1 MSSPRAYPD
10 TTVKTSHTAQSAT
23 SLPKAP
29 REDADSRFTKYMVMM
44 GIRIACFI
52 AMAVI
57 TPYGWYT
64 FVFAAGAIFLPYLAV
79 IVANV
84 GADQGSTEAIKPER
98 AIEAPSAVPAPAAA
112 AEGPLVIRIAET
124 PRLDPPRDNRS

>member
-1 MSSPRAYPD
+1 
-10 TTVKTSHTAQSAT
+10 
-23 SLPKAP
+23 
-29 REDADSRFTKYMVMM
+29 MVMM

-52 AMAVI
+52 AMAVV

-84 GADQGSTEAIKPER
+84 GQDAPPTTAVAPER
-98 AIEAPSAVPAPAAA
+98 AITAPAAA
-112 AEGPLVIRIAET
+112 SPTPAAEEPLVIRIAES
-124 PRLDPPRDNRS
+124 PRLAPGAKDRDARS

>member
-1 MSSPRAYPD
+1 
-10 TTVKTSHTAQSAT
+10 
-23 SLPKAP
+23 
-29 REDADSRFTKYMVMM
+29 MVMM

-52 AMAVI
+52 AMAVV

-84 GADQGSTEAIKPER
+84 GQDAEVSSAVNPER
-98 AIEAPSAVPAPAAA
+98 MIEAAPPAAPAAA
-112 AEGPLVIRIAET
+112 AETPTVIRIAET
-124 PRLDPPRDNRS
+124 PRLEQPRDDRS

>member
-1 MSSPRAYPD
+1 
-10 TTVKTSHTAQSAT
+10 
-23 SLPKAP
+23 
-29 REDADSRFTKYMVMM
+29 MVMM

-52 AMAVI
+52 AMAVV

-84 GADQGSTEAIKPER
+84 GQDAEVSAAVNPER
-98 AIEAPSAVPAPAAA
+98 MIESAPTTPVAPAA
-112 AEGPLVIRIAET
+112 EEPTVIRIAET
-124 PRLDPPRDNRS
+124 PRLPQPRDERS

>member
-1 MSSPRAYPD
+1 
-10 TTVKTSHTAQSAT
+10 
-23 SLPKAP
+23 
-29 REDADSRFTKYMVMM
+29 MVMM

-52 AMAVI
+52 AMAVV

-84 GADQGSTEAIKPER
+84 GQDAEVSAAVNPER
-98 AIEAPSAVPAPAAA
+98 MIESAPSAPAPAAA
-112 AEGPLVIRIAET
+112 ADAPTVIRIAET
-124 PRLDPPRDNRS
+124 PRLEQPRDDRS

>member
-1 MSSPRAYPD
+1 M
-10 TTVKTSHTAQSAT
+10 KTSHTAQSAT

-29 REDADSRFTKYMVMM
+29 REDADSRFAKYMVMM

-52 AMAVI
+52 AMAVV

-84 GADQGSTEAIKPER
+84 GADQGSTEAINPER
-98 AIEAPSAVPAPAAA
+98 AIEAPSTAPAPAAA
-112 AEGPLVIRIAET
+112 GPVVIRIAET
-124 PRLDPPRDNRS
+124 PRLDPPRDDRS

>member
-1 MSSPRAYPD
+1 M
-10 TTVKTSHTAQSAT
+10 KTSHTAQSAT

-84 GADQGSTEAIKPER
+84 AADQGSTEAIAPER
-98 AIEAPSAVPAPAAA
+98 ALEAPSATPAPAAA

-124 PRLDPPRDNRS
+124 PRLDSPRDDRS

>member
-1 MSSPRAYPD
+1 
-10 TTVKTSHTAQSAT
+10 
-23 SLPKAP
+23 
-29 REDADSRFTKYMVMM
+29 MVMM

-52 AMAVI
+52 AMAVV

-84 GADQGSTEAIKPER
+84 GQDAEVSSAVNPER
-98 AIEAPSAVPAPAAA
+98 MIEAAQPAPAAA
-112 AEGPLVIRIAET
+112 APDAPTVIRIAET
-124 PRLDPPRDNRS
+124 PRLEQPRDDRS

>member
-1 MSSPRAYPD
+1 M
-10 TTVKTSHTAQSAT
+10 KTNRAQSAT

-29 REDADSRFTKYMVMM
+29 REDADTRFTKYMVMM

-52 AMAVI
+52 AMAVV

-84 GADQGSTEAIKPER
+84 GQDAADTTAISPER
-98 AIEAPSAVPAPAAA
+98 AIEAPRPAPAAA
-112 AEGPLVIRIAET
+112 AAAAPDAPLVIRIAET
-124 PRLDPPRDNRS
+124 PRLDAPRDDRS

>member
-1 MSSPRAYPD
+1 MKTNRA
-10 TTVKTSHTAQSAT
+10 AQSAT

-29 REDADSRFTKYMVMM
+29 REDADSRFAKYMVMM

-52 AMAVI
+52 AMAVV

-84 GADQGSTEAIKPER
+84 GQDAADTTAISPER
-98 AIEAPSAVPAPAAA
+98 AIEAPRPAPAAA
-112 AEGPLVIRIAET
+112 AAAPDGPVVIRIAET
-124 PRLDPPRDNRS
+124 PRLDAPRDDRP

>member
-1 MSSPRAYPD
+1 M
-10 TTVKTSHTAQSAT
+10 KTSHNAQSAT

-84 GADQGSTEAIKPER
+84 GADQGSTEAISPER
-98 AIEAPSAVPAPAAA
+98 AIEAPTASPAAAPAAD
-112 AEGPLVIRIAET
+112 GPIVIRIAET
-124 PRLDPPRDNRS
+124 PRLDPPRDDRP

>member
-1 MSSPRAYPD
+1 
-10 TTVKTSHTAQSAT
+10 VKTSHNAQSAT

-29 REDADSRFTKYMVMM
+29 REDADSRFAKYMVMM

-84 GADQGSTEAIKPER
+84 GADQGSARAIAPER
-98 AIEAPSAVPAPAAA
+98 AIEAPAPAPAAA
-112 AEGPLVIRIAET
+112 TAAEGPVVIRIAET
-124 PRLDPPRDNRS
+124 PRLESPRDPS

>member
-1 MSSPRAYPD
+1 M
-10 TTVKTSHTAQSAT
+10 KTSHTAQSAT

>member
-1 MSSPRAYPD
+1 
-10 TTVKTSHTAQSAT
+10 VKTSHRAQSAT

-52 AMAVI
+52 AMAVV

-79 IVANV
+79 IIANV
-84 GADQGSTEAIKPER
+84 GADQPSSTAIAPER
-98 AIEAPSAVPAPAAA
+98 AIEAPTAAPAAA
-112 AEGPLVIRIAET
+112 GRSDEPIVIRIAET
-124 PRLDPPRDNRS
+124 PRLDPPRDDRS

>member
-1 MSSPRAYPD
+1 M
-10 TTVKTSHTAQSAT
+10 KTSHTAQSAT

-84 GADQGSTEAIKPER
+84 GADQGSTEAIAPER
-98 AIEAPSAVPAPAAA
+98 ALEAPSATPAPAAS

-124 PRLDPPRDNRS
+124 PRLDSPRDDRS

>member
-1 MSSPRAYPD
+1 
-10 TTVKTSHTAQSAT
+10 
-23 SLPKAP
+23 
-29 REDADSRFTKYMVMM
+29 MVMM

-52 AMAVI
+52 AMAVV

-84 GADQGSTEAIKPER
+84 GQDADVSPAVNPER
-98 AIEAPSAVPAPAAA
+98 MIESAPASPAAAPAADA
-112 AEGPLVIRIAET
+112 PTVIRIVET
-124 PRLDPPRDNRS
+124 PRLEQPRDDRS

>member
-1 MSSPRAYPD
+1 
-10 TTVKTSHTAQSAT
+10 
-23 SLPKAP
+23 
-29 REDADSRFTKYMVMM
+29 MVMM
-44 GIRIACFI
+44 GVRIACFI

-84 GADQGSTEAIKPER
+84 GEDATRTTAENPER
-98 AIEAPSAVPAPAAA
+98 MLEAPRPASPAAA
-112 AEGPLVIRIAET
+112 TPAGDPMVIRIAET
-124 PRLDPPRDNRS
+124 PRLQPPRDDRP